1 MELIVG
7 AKKFSDKENLLVITK
22 ISIFCAHY
30 EVVKLVL
37 PNRSQVEKT
46 LKAFFYLDLVVV
58 LCPIMDHFKNNYVH
72 KFVVFFTLDYMDTLS

>member
-7 AKKFSDKENLLVITK
+7 AKKFSDKENPLVITK

-37 PNRSQVEKT
+37 PNRDQVEKT
-46 LKAFFYLDLVVV
+46 LKAFFLFGFSCCDVAYNGSL
-58 LCPIMDHFKNNYVH
+58 
-72 KFVVFFTLDYMDTLS
+72 